1 MLNYLKTRKVDPVP
15 ALVAVFHPL
24 GPISLTG
31 VLKTFG
37 VSVLINGFLGFLDTE
52 TVGVSVEIDG
62 LLEFSKQNLLG
73 FLLWEIS

>member
-37 VSVLINGFLGFLDTE
+37 VSVL
-52 TVGVSVEIDG
+52 
-62 LLEFSKQNLLG
+62 SKLASALTD
-73 FLLWEIS
+73 EK